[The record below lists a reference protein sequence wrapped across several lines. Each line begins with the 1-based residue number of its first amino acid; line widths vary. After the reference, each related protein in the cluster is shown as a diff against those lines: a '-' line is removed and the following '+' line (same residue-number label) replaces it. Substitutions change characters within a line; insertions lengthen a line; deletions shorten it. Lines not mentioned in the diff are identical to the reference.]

1 MNIEGLKRLSI
12 KDSEWIPNKEF
23 NVMENTV
30 KKVLENI
37 NKINM
42 LSELCIEEYR
52 ETADGLTAQQILD
65 LIHDYLNDGNNEVN
79 TYIFLHL
86 LAYYPKSM
94 TSYNLTPLMQ
104 KLIALAYYYSQNA
117 RGEDTPKLSM
127 DDLAELFH
135 RSKSTIYDCI
145 QKHGELEQILKAELE
160 EDRLR
165 AKAQKEAYRQLIEE
179 EKQKLKLERE
189 NNQKDKQK
197 SEQTIS

>member
-1 MNIEGLKRLSI
+1 LSI

-37 NKINM
+37 NKMSM
-42 LSELCIEEYR
+42 LCELCVEEYR
-52 ETADGLTAQQILD
+52 ETADGLSAQQILD
-65 LIHDYLNDGNNEVN
+65 LIHDYLNDGANEVN

-104 KLIALAYYYSQNA
+104 KLIALAYYYSQNT

-145 QKHGELEQILKAELE
+145 QKHGELEKMLKAELE

-179 EKQKLKLERE
+179 EKEKLRIQRE
-189 NNQKDKQK
+189 NDQRIAQTSK
-197 SEQTIS
+197 QTIS

>member
-1 MNIEGLKRLSI
+1 MNIGKLRKLSV
-12 KDSEWIPNKEF
+12 KDSEWIPNREF

-37 NKINM
+37 NKISM
-42 LSELCIEEYR
+42 LSELCVEEYR
-52 ETADGLTAQQILD
+52 ENADGLSAQQIID

-104 KLIALAYYYSQNA
+104 RLIALAYYYSQNA

-145 QKHGELEQILKAELE
+145 QKHGELEKMLKIELE
-160 EDRLR
+160 EERLR

-179 EKQKLKLERE
+179 EKEKLRIQRE
-189 NNQKDKQK
+189 NDQRVAQTSK
-197 SEQTIS
+197 QTIS